1 MRGIVLAATFVVG
14 VLLVGCGQQA
24 QQDEETAVVEATVV
38 ETVEETVVET
48 VEVTEEKTV
57 TTASCSD
64 FDDQIVAQQ
73 FYDFTAT
80 EAEKEVLDS
89 DGNGRACDEPRAF
102 EQTTTQDYE
111 IAEQTQ
117 EPIADTGYTEVHY
130 TVYTTRRSD
139 LQQIADELRQEGN
152 HDMVVLEA
160 TTGPKGDSIGSAYSY
175 ATPRVERA
183 FAAKAK
189 GEIDELI
196 QEQCAEWD
204 TELLGPPPEGWNC
217 P

>member
-1 MRGIVLAATFVVG
+1 MRRIVLAATFVVG
-14 VLLVGCGQQA
+14 VLLAGCGQQA
-24 QQDEETAVVEATVV
+24 QQDEETAVVGEMVEA
-38 ETVEETVVET
+38 
-48 VEVTEEKTV
+48 TEEKTV

-80 EAEKEVLDS
+80 EAEKEALNS
-89 DGNGRACDEPRAF
+89 DGNGLACDEPRVF
-102 EQTTTQDYE
+102 EQTPTQDYE
-111 IAEQTQ
+111 IAERTQ
-117 EPIADTGYTEVHY
+117 EPITGTGYTQAHY
-130 TVYTTRRSD
+130 TIYATHGGD
-139 LQQIADELRQEGN
+139 LQQIADELRQEGG

-160 TTGPKGDSIGSAYSY
+160 TNGPEGDYIGSASSY

-183 FAAKAK
+183 FAAKVK

-204 TELLGPPPEGWNC
+204 TELLGPPPETWNC